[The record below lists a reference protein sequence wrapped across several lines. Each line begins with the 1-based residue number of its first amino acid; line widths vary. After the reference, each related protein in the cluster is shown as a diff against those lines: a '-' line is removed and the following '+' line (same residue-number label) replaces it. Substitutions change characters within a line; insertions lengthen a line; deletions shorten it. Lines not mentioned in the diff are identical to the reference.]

1 METYVI
7 LSDEQYRELKR
18 IRSFCA
24 DMLFEFEK
32 AKQDPDFFGLN
43 GRWSLFMG
51 KLVGTVNAACL
62 SIGGVLDTAAIVYG
76 EDPTYEMSE
85 CANGPH
91 FWRQDEL
98 NLADDRHCP
107 DCQEVAPAR
116 VNPDPEDVE
125 AET

>member
-18 IRSFCA
+18 IRDYCGEAANTFEEEKNDPRFF
-24 DMLFEFEK
+24 DM
-32 AKQDPDFFGLN
+32 G
-43 GRWSLFMG
+43 GRWAFAMG
-51 KLVGTVNAACL
+51 QLSGTIISTRVNL
-62 SIGGVLDTAAIVYG
+62 NSILDTAAIVYG

-91 FWRQDEL
+91 FWNQNEL
-98 NLADDRHCP
+98 HLIDDSHCP

>member
-1 METYVI
+1 MEAYAI

-18 IRSFCA
+18 IKNFSSE
-24 DMLFEFEK
+24 MLSISEK
-32 AKQDPDFFGLN
+32 EMASPDFFGAN
-43 GRWSLFMG
+43 GRWSYLLG
-51 KLVGTVNAACL
+51 QLIGTVRVAHMSLNL
-62 SIGGVLDTAAIVYG
+62 LLDTAAIVYG

-91 FWRQDEL
+91 FWNQNEL
-98 NLADDRHCP
+98 HLIDDSHCP